1 MIHDFILEFFHLF
14 KDVKAFLDHGGLKL
28 AQGQCLA
35 ICIAQ

>member
-28 AQGQCLA
+28 AQGQCSA